1 MLPGASMVVAA
12 ALLAGVALVVDLA
25 PRVEA
30 DFFFAPGDPQLRES
44 RELADRY
51 PAGETLIVRAAAPDP
66 TARAY
71 LTRLGALERSLDS
84 IPGVA
89 RVFSAASQDPASPL
103 WGRVLTPRGGEA
115 TNVVAQLSEE
125 YDPQALASDVQAVLD
140 AHARPDFA
148 LAASGVPLI
157 VELIRRGLARDLA
170 VFSTASLIVFGL
182 VAALAYRDAR
192 VVAGTLLACLSASA
206 ATLLAAA
213 ASGIGVGLLTANI
226 ATIVFVLTL
235 SHTVFLAANW
245 RDAAE
250 QRGGWA
256 GRAGVRT
263 VETSE
268 QTARQIGRAAEPGER
283 AARNRS
289 ATVEAIARTVRPS
302 TWCMLTTLLGFLSL
316 LLAPARPLRELGA
329 AGAVGTI
336 VAFASAFAVLPA
348 WLAGA
353 ARRERRAGRP
363 GDALVENGTPATGS
377 PAAGRLRWRGRL
389 RKPATLGRPAKLP
402 ALGPVALALL
412 GLAAIGAGTGV
423 WRLDTDPSLLDY
435 FDEAGP
441 IRPGLELVDRDGG
454 SSPLLFAVV
463 DRDGERL
470 DNAAAYDR
478 MWEFH
483 DSLEAD
489 AATGIVLSPAP
500 LLAHARAQPL
510 ASFLPIPILL
520 ELLER
525 IEGGGIASGYLRE
538 DRREALYSIRMI
550 EADRRTNRNATTARL
565 AAYAENAGFR
575 VVAAG
580 GLYELQGRLGR
591 LLATSLKVGI
601 GGLLAL
607 FVLVGLRVS
616 GNMGGACAMLACL
629 LAIPAVVLGAFGH
642 LGVAIDIVA
651 SPAAN
656 VALALGVDSMIHIA
670 VRARDIRSGRSSL
683 ESAWMAA
690 RTRLAK
696 PVATACA
703 IICTGFGMFILSDF
717 PPTRRFG
724 LAVVLG
730 TFTAAIA
737 ALFVLPALAHAFRR
751 RRGLSRTS

>member
-125 YDPQALASDVQAVLD
+125 YDPQALVGDVQAVLD

-283 AARNRS
+283 VARNRS

-329 AGAVGTI
+329 AGAVGTV

-363 GDALVENGTPATGS
+363 GDALVENGAPATGS

-483 DSLEAD
+483 HSLEAD

-520 ELLER
+520 GLLER

-550 EADRRTNRNATTARL
+550 EADRRTDRNATTARL

-580 GLYELQGRLGR
+580 GLYELQGRLGG

-751 RRGLSRTS
+751 RGLSRTS